1 MTALETRLAIQ
12 DVMTRYAAGVDDR
25 NMEQYRSCFA
35 DDVEIVG
42 FGPETLTGADNW
54 VEDVKSKLEAFGE
67 TQHMLGPQ
75 LVDIDGDNASTRV
88 DVQAMHYLKTKPDSQ
103 LTLWATYL
111 TDYRCIDGEWK
122 IVRHE
127 LVRRGTHITNP

>member
-42 FGPETLTGADNW
+42 FGPETLAGADNW
-54 VEDVKSKLEAFGE
+54 VEDVKNKLEAFGE

-111 TDYRCIDGEWK
+111 TDYRCIDGAWK

>member
-25 NMEQYRSCFA
+25 NMEQYRDCFA
-35 DDVEIVG
+35 DNVEIVG

-54 VEDVKSKLEAFGE
+54 VEDVKNKLEAFGE

-75 LVDIDGDNASTRV
+75 LVDIDGDKASTRV

-111 TDYRCIDGEWK
+111 TDYRCIDGAWK

>member
-42 FGPETLTGADNW
+42 FGPETLAGADNW
-54 VEDVKSKLEAFGE
+54 VEDVKNKLEAFGE

-103 LTLWATYL
+103 LPLWATYL
-111 TDYRCIDGEWK
+111 TDYRCIDGAWK

>member
-42 FGPETLTGADNW
+42 FGPETLAGADNW
-54 VEDVKSKLEAFGE
+54 VKDVKNKLEAFGE

>member
-25 NMEQYRSCFA
+25 NMEQYRDCFA
-35 DDVEIVG
+35 DNVEIVG

-54 VEDVKSKLEAFGE
+54 VEDVKSKWEAFGE

-75 LVDIDGDNASTRV
+75 LVDIDGDKASTRV

>member
-42 FGPETLTGADNW
+42 FGPETLTGATIGLRMLKASW
-54 VEDVKSKLEAFGE
+54 KRLVKLNICWGRNS
-67 TQHMLGPQ
+67 
-75 LVDIDGDNASTRV
+75 ST
-88 DVQAMHYLKTKPDSQ
+88 
-103 LTLWATYL
+103 LTVTRHLPAL
-111 TDYRCIDGEWK
+111 MYRPCI
-122 IVRHE
+122 
-127 LVRRGTHITNP
+127 T

>member
-25 NMEQYRSCFA
+25 NMEQYRNCFA

-42 FGPETLTGADNW
+42 FGAETLVGADNW
-54 VEDVKSKLEAFGE
+54 VEDVESKLEAFGE

-75 LVDIDGDNASTRV
+75 LVEIDGEHASTRV
-88 DVQAMHYLKTKPDSQ
+88 DVQAMHYLKSKPDSQ

-111 TDYRCIDGEWK
+111 TDYRCINGDWK

-127 LVRRGTHITNP
+127 LVRRGTHVTNP

>member
-54 VEDVKSKLEAFGE
+54 DEDVKSKFDAFDE
-67 TQHMLGPQ
+67 TQHLLGPQ
-75 LVDIDGDNASTRV
+75 LVDIDGDKASHRV
-88 DVQAMHYLKTKPDSQ
+88 DVQAMHHLNTKPNSH
-103 LTLWATYL
+103 LTPWPT
-111 TDYRCIDGEWK
+111 
-122 IVRHE
+122 
-127 LVRRGTHITNP
+127 

>member
-54 VEDVKSKLEAFGE
+54 VEDVKNKLEAFGE

-75 LVDIDGDNASTRV
+75 LVDIDGDKASTRV

-111 TDYRCIDGEWK
+111 TDYRCINGEWK

>member
-12 DVMTRYAAGVDDR
+12 DVMARYAAGVDDR

-42 FGPETLTGADNW
+42 FGPETLAGADNW
-54 VEDVKSKLEAFGE
+54 VEDVKNKLEAFGE

-75 LVDIDGDNASTRV
+75 LVDIDGDKASTRV

-111 TDYRCIDGEWK
+111 TDYRCIDGAWK

-127 LVRRGTHITNP
+127 LVRRGTHISNP

>member
-1 MTALETRLAIQ
+1 MNALETRFAIQ

-25 NMEQYRSCFA
+25 DMDQYRACFA

-42 FGPETLTGADNW
+42 FGEQPIIGADNW
-54 VEDVKSKLEAFGE
+54 VKDVSGKLEAFGA

-75 LVDIDGDNASTRV
+75 LVTVNGDSASTRT
-88 DVQAMHYLKTKPDSQ
+88 DVQAMHYLKEKPDSM

-111 TDYRCIDGEWK
+111 TDYSYIAGEWK
-122 IVRHE
+122 ITRHE
-127 LVRRGTHITNP
+127 LLRRGTHITNP